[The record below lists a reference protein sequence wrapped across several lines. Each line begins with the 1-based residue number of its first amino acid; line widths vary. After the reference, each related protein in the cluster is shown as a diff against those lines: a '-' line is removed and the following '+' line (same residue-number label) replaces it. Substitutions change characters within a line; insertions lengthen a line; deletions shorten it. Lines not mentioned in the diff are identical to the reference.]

1 MIFEKIERNGKQ
13 IAVVRREDK
22 VITDTQSAIDLL
34 MTAKYDAGTKLLAVS
49 KELICDEF
57 FILSSGVAGEILQKY
72 INYEGKMAIYG
83 DFSVY
88 TSKPLHDFIY
98 ESNNGH
104 DFFFVPTEEEAVNKL
119 AEA

>member
-1 MIFEKIERNGKQ
+1 
-13 IAVVRREDK
+13 
-22 VITDTQSAIDLL
+22 
-34 MTAKYDAGTKLLAVS
+34 
-49 KELICDEF
+49 
-57 FILSSGVAGEILQKY
+57 
-72 INYEGKMAIYG
+72 MAIYG